1 MKCFWNYAR
10 FTCQFLFTLSRHV
23 EARLRKDP
31 PTPIF
36 LRRCCCCCCYKDDDD
51 DGDDDDAGMNVSN
64 PQPSTHVVLE
74 PSLSLTHRDPPL
86 PSLFVLLFY
95 SIIIIVKKCAM
106 NGIIGTWQGSNA
118 VDTCSTFTNIVI
130 ANDNVVVVSTTDTE
144 EFSPFVVGCDPLSS
158 FQCLVTQ
165 GYHARKDM
173 TYLADMLP
181 PPPPPM
187 SGRDDDKDHRERVDA
202 IMQTYWRPNDGF
214 FGSSS
219 SSNKEYDDDDDD
231 DNHAALTYGE
241 VTSLGCRQLAYAMNI
256 HQSSSSS
263 SNNDVVFVDLGSG
276 VGRLVTQMY
285 LDHYPFHRIQKAV
298 GVELSQ
304 ERHDIGIRALQSI
317 IEQELV
323 GMRRTN
329 HHIEIMSTTT
339 TDANPTELPQSS
351 SSYTVSN
358 MAIELIRGDAVE
370 YLQSTTRSD
379 GITHVYM
386 SSLCFPD
393 HVLEKLQRLLL
404 QQQQSSSSSSS
415 SSLQVVAALNRL
427 DLFHQDSA
435 TWQETE
441 VPIQMSWGPGVVK
454 VYHRR
459 RRPGQTRPD
468 PTRPEQLE

>member
-1 MKCFWNYAR
+1 
-10 FTCQFLFTLSRHV
+10 
-23 EARLRKDP
+23 
-31 PTPIF
+31 
-36 LRRCCCCCCYKDDDD
+36 
-51 DGDDDDAGMNVSN
+51 
-64 PQPSTHVVLE
+64 
-74 PSLSLTHRDPPL
+74 
-86 PSLFVLLFY
+86 
-95 SIIIIVKKCAM
+95 M
-106 NGIIGTWQGSNA
+106 NGIIGAWQGSNA
-118 VDTCSTFTNIVI
+118 VDTFTNII
-130 ANDNVVVVSTTDTE
+130 ANNVVVATDTE

-158 FQCLVTQ
+158 FQCLVSQ

-187 SGRDDDKDHRERVDA
+187 SGRDDNNDDHRERVDA

-219 SSNKEYDDDDDD
+219 SIMTAAVENKEYDDD
-231 DNHAALTYGE
+231 HAALTYGE

-256 HQSSSSS
+256 HQSSS
-263 SNNDVVFVDLGSG
+263 NNSDVVFVDLGSG

-323 GMRRTN
+323 VVRMRRTN
-329 HHIEIMSTTT
+329 NHIEIMSTTT
-339 TDANPTELPQSS
+339 TTESSPTELPQSS

-358 MAIELIRGDAVE
+358 IAIELIWGDAVE
-370 YLQSTTRSD
+370 YLQSTKGD

-404 QQQQSSSSSSS
+404 QS

-459 RRPGQTRPD
+459 RRSDQTRPD
-468 PTRPEQLE
+468 QTTTAGIAILL

>member
-1 MKCFWNYAR
+1 
-10 FTCQFLFTLSRHV
+10 
-23 EARLRKDP
+23 
-31 PTPIF
+31 
-36 LRRCCCCCCYKDDDD
+36 
-51 DGDDDDAGMNVSN
+51 
-64 PQPSTHVVLE
+64 
-74 PSLSLTHRDPPL
+74 
-86 PSLFVLLFY
+86 
-95 SIIIIVKKCAM
+95 M
-106 NGIIGTWQGSNA
+106 NGIIGAWQGSIP
-118 VDTCSTFTNIVI
+118 VDTSTNII
-130 ANDNVVVVSTTDTE
+130 ANNVVVATDTE

-158 FQCLVTQ
+158 FQCLVSQ

-187 SGRDDDKDHRERVDA
+187 SGRDDNNDDHRERVDA

-219 SSNKEYDDDDDD
+219 SIMTAAVENKEYDDD
-231 DNHAALTYGE
+231 HAALTYGE

-256 HQSSSSS
+256 HQSSSN
-263 SNNDVVFVDLGSG
+263 NNDVVFVDLGSG

-304 ERHDIGIRALQSI
+304 ERHDIAIRALQSI

-323 GMRRTN
+323 GMGMRRTN
-329 HHIEIMSTTT
+329 HHIEMSTTT
-339 TDANPTELPQSS
+339 TTTTEANPTELPQSS
-351 SSYTVSN
+351 SSYTVSKI
-358 MAIELIRGDAVE
+358 AIELIRGDAVE

-404 QQQQSSSSSSS
+404 QQQQSFSSSSS